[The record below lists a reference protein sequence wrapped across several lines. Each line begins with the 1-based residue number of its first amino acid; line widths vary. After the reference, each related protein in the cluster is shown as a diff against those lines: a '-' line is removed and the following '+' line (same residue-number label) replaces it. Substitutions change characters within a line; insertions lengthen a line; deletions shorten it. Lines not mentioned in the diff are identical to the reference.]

1 MKNLIISISLS
12 AIVIFHSLI
21 AHAQNVSFTA
31 SNEVVSLSGNAVV
44 EISVSGFMDVTSV
57 QFTIEWN
64 PSVIEFFS
72 TGNYGLN
79 GLAGGNFGTN
89 NMGNGIL
96 TFSWDDPNA
105 MGVSVSDG
113 STIFTITYAAIGSEG
128 ESSAVSFT
136 DVPTPIEVTINF
148 TVVSHIMNDGSITI
162 APPPSFPDTIYVD
175 IPELEVNMGDSVLV
189 PVNVEFPPD
198 SFYSS
203 AELSFSG
210 YMDDLEYGRIVI
222 ESSLAG
228 DADWI
233 VVAQET
239 GNLLITSSAGANDI
253 SGSGTLFWLKFY
265 APSNSALGFV
275 PINIESA
282 IFNNGEEVVIVTN
295 GGVHIILSLHY
306 GDVNL
311 DGQIRAFDA
320 SLILKYIAGFITLNP
335 ENLAVADVNLD
346 QDVNELDAVIILQYL
361 VGLVPQLPCETCI
374 TSLNVS
380 GEITMSGYEITAG
393 ESIEV
398 PLVLAESQN
407 IFSINGVIS
416 YDNEV
421 LKFDG
426 IRWPVD
432 MRANFI
438 LASSLVDSLLEDS
451 LFILYGYDSTLGKI
465 KFIGASD
472 RAIGEDVDT
481 LAVLKF
487 IVKDQ
492 KSTSVNL
499 DSLRWNGGEWMLNQA
514 KANLFYTSVD
524 DKAFGIPTEYRLSQN
539 YPNPFNPAT
548 VIKYSLPKTGEVR
561 LLIFNIKGEEVVR
574 LVNEVQSAG
583 KYEMLWEADIFSS
596 GIYFYRFTVGDFT
609 QTKKMVLLK

>member
-1 MKNLIISISLS
+1 
-12 AIVIFHSLI
+12 
-21 AHAQNVSFTA
+21 
-31 SNEVVSLSGNAVV
+31 
-44 EISVSGFMDVTSV
+44 
-57 QFTIEWN
+57 
-64 PSVIEFFS
+64 
-72 TGNYGLN
+72 
-79 GLAGGNFGTN
+79 
-89 NMGNGIL
+89 
-96 TFSWDDPNA
+96 
-105 MGVSVSDG
+105 
-113 STIFTITYAAIGSEG
+113 
-128 ESSAVSFT
+128 
-136 DVPTPIEVTINF
+136 
-148 TVVSHIMNDGSITI
+148 
-162 APPPSFPDTIYVD
+162 
-175 IPELEVNMGDSVLV
+175 
-189 PVNVEFPPD
+189 
-198 SFYSS
+198 
-203 AELSFSG
+203 
-210 YMDDLEYGRIVI
+210 MDDLEYGRIVI

-438 LASSLVDSLLEDS
+438 LASSLMDSLLEDS